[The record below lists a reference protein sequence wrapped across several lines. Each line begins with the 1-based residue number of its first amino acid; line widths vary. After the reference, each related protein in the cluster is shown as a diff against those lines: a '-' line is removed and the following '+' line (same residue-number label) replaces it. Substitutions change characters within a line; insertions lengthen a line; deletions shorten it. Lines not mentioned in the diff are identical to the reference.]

1 MLPCKA
7 NWELVDITFDE
18 GALMAA
24 EVHNMSMLLIQFD
37 GDIPDFELDKEQ
49 LFNRLL
55 DFAIKED
62 IDLDK
67 EFDTKFSVKGKDKT
81 AIKQFFT
88 KDLRQFIKNNDK
100 YHVESTNNTLLVFR
114 YFRVMSVSEIE
125 ELLAFG
131 EQLSL
136 QFQNCLAAPIETP

>member
-62 IDLDK
+62 IRR
-67 EFDTKFSVKGKDKT
+67 FPVGKYVY
-81 AIKQFFT
+81 AA
-88 KDLRQFIKNNDK
+88 
-100 YHVESTNNTLLVFR
+100 LLKR
-114 YFRVMSVSEIE
+114 Y
-125 ELLAFG
+125 
-131 EQLSL
+131 
-136 QFQNCLAAPIETP
+136 